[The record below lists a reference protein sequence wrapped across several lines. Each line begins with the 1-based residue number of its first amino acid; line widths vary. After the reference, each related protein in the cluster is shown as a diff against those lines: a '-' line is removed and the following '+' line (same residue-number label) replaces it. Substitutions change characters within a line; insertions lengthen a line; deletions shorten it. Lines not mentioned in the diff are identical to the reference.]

1 MFTCL
6 LSLRFMPNE
15 YPILPDYLPKH
26 PDLTSGHYVADFA
39 RTREELEEVQ
49 RLRFKVFN
57 LELGEGLDESYET
70 ERDADPYDDQCHH
83 LIIRHQQ
90 TGELVGTY
98 RMQNRKMAMMG
109 KGFYSDS
116 EYVLDQLPPDILE
129 QSLELGRACIASEHR
144 SGRVLFLLWRGLLY
158 YLQLNG
164 LRYMFG
170 CCSLAS
176 QDPVEGWAL
185 FTRLQRA
192 GNVLPDFNLD
202 ARPDYVCEQMEFG
215 EENIAGS
222 EMPRLMRLYIDY
234 GANICSQPALD
245 RAFKTIDYIALFDLH
260 DIPPKLMKV
269 FKKDIA

>member
-1 MFTCL
+1 
-6 LSLRFMPNE
+6 MPNE